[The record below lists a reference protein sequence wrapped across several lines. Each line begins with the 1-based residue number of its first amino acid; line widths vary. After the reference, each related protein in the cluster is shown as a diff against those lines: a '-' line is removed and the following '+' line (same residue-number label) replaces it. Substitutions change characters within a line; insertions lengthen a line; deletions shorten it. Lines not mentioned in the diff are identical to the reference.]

1 MDEILTVNEIAHYL
15 KVDTRTIY
23 RLVKQ
28 GKIPG
33 RKVGGTWRFKKDI
46 LDGWLA
52 GSRGGVPWIVPK
64 KTKTRERL
72 TSPRNRLDMSHTP
85 EKKGAT

>member
-1 MDEILTVNEIAHYL
+1 MDEILTVNEIADYL
-15 KVDTRTIY
+15 KVDTKTIY

-28 GKIPG
+28 KKIPG

-52 GSRGGVPWIVPK
+52 GSRGAVPSIIQK
-64 KTKTRERL
+64 NLRHKDL
-72 TSPRNRLDMSHTP
+72 
-85 EKKGAT
+85 

>member
-1 MDEILTVNEIAHYL
+1 MHEILTVNEIADYL
-15 KVDTRTIY
+15 KVERKTIY

-33 RKVGGTWRFKKDI
+33 RKVGGTWRFKKDT

-52 GSRGGVPWIVPK
+52 GSRGAIPSIIQKNLPHEDG
-64 KTKTRERL
+64 
-72 TSPRNRLDMSHTP
+72 
-85 EKKGAT
+85 

>member
-1 MDEILTVNEIAHYL
+1 MHEILTVNEIADYL
-15 KVDTRTIY
+15 KVDRKTIY

-33 RKVGGTWRFKKDI
+33 RKVGGTWRFKKDT

-52 GSRGGVPWIVPK
+52 GS
-64 KTKTRERL
+64 
-72 TSPRNRLDMSHTP
+72 
-85 EKKGAT
+85 